1 MYSHVLKVDLK
12 LWRQIVKTQINDMGL
27 SQYLFHVKLKK
38 FFLFTFLIQVHT
50 LDVRDLFIFTLI
62 EIYFPE
68 S

>member
-38 FFLFTFLIQVHT
+38 FSLFTFLIQVHT